1 MIEFNGYIFDAY
13 ALFIYLS
20 VLIIT
25 MYFLRKNGFSLIQNI
40 WLSFL
45 TISFLDIFWEIEH
58 NILTSIKGN
67 IFIYPVILR
76 MIFLLFPCFLW
87 FYYNKRFCYS
97 YSVLFLIPLIVEYIL
112 YFNIHPYG
120 TVINR
125 VLFSG
130 TTLYYIRYWK
140 ISRS

>member
-1 MIEFNGYIFDAY
+1 LIEFNGYNFDVY

-25 MYFLRKNGFSLIQNI
+25 FIFLRKNGFSLFQNI

-45 TISFLDIFWEIEH
+45 TISFIDIFWEIEH
-58 NILTSIKGN
+58 NILSSIKTN
-67 IFIYPVILR
+67 MFIYPVMLR
-76 MIFLLFPCFLW
+76 MIFLSFPCFLW
-87 FYYNKRFCYS
+87 FYYNRRFCYS

-112 YFNIHPYG
+112 YFNYNPYG

-125 VLFSG
+125 VLFSAV
-130 TTLYYIRYWK
+130 TLFYIRYWK
-140 ISRS
+140 NFRS